1 MFAANQNI
9 ATYDNVVTAYTHNG
23 SFIAIPLSRD
33 PDPEGWAGQ
42 VGGASSC
49 PALTRGKK
57 GALPQV
63 ETKRTQSSWVAEGLP
78 GWGHLVL
85 TGGIYLSGRSDFIL
99 IQGCDNA

>member
-42 VGGASSC
+42 VGGASSVR
-49 PALTRGKK
+49 P
-57 GALPQV
+57 
-63 ETKRTQSSWVAEGLP
+63 
-78 GWGHLVL
+78 
-85 TGGIYLSGRSDFIL
+85 
-99 IQGCDNA
+99 